1 MPIYH
6 YRARD
11 RQGRTIASTIEASD
25 LRTAAQVL
33 RNKGYFITEI
43 KEPGKGLQAE
53 IDLGFL
59 EKGPGLKDIA
69 IFSRQLATMMAA
81 GLPIVQS
88 LAILEKQTEN
98 KKFKAILHEVRLDV
112 EGGAPLSDA
121 LAKHKVFGRLY
132 VNLVRAG
139 EASGTL
145 DAILDRLATFLEKDL
160 ELRGKIKSAM
170 TYPVIVFI
178 FAILVTY
185 FLLTGIVPEFAKIL
199 SDLGSE
205 LPALTRFLILISNF
219 LRKYTLY
226 LLVGLVLLYFAY
238 RYYYRTEQGRRVI
251 DRIKLRMPV
260 FGVLN
265 KKSALARFA
274 RTLGLLLSSGVNIVE
289 AVDITKGTAGNAVIE
304 DILEETKNTIQVGEP
319 LHSTLLR
326 YPEIFPPMVA
336 SMVAI
341 GEETGALDAM
351 LQKVADFYEREV
363 DETVES
369 LTAAIEPIMIIWWW
383 GRSSPVC
390 SCRSSRSST
399 PCRRSSLHAAF
410 IPRR

>member
-11 RQGRTIASTIEASD
+11 RQGRAIASTIEATD
-25 LRTAAQVL
+25 IRTATRIL
-33 RNKGYFITEI
+33 REKGYFITEI
-43 KEPGKGLQAE
+43 KEPGKGLQTE
-53 IDLGFL
+53 IHLSFL
-59 EKGPGLKDIA
+59 ERGPGLKDIA
-69 IFSRQLATMMAA
+69 IFSRQLATMISA

-98 KKFKAILHEVRLDV
+98 KKFKEIIKEIRLNV
-112 EGGAPLSDA
+112 EGGAPLSDS
-121 LAKHKVFGRLY
+121 LAKHAIFGRLY

-145 DAILDRLATFLEKDL
+145 DTILDRLATFLEKDL

-170 TYPVIVFI
+170 TYPIIVFI

-185 FLLTGIVPEFAKIL
+185 FLLTGIVPQFAQIL
-199 SDLGSE
+199 TELGSE
-205 LPALTRFLILISNF
+205 LPLLTRFLIVVSDF
-219 LRKYTLY
+219 LRSSTLY
-226 LLVGLVLLYFAY
+226 ILIAVVLLYVVY
-238 RYYYRTEQGRRVI
+238 RYVYRTEQGRRWI
-251 DRIKLRMPV
+251 DRFKLRMPV

-265 KKSALARFA
+265 KKSSLARFA

-289 AVDITKGTAGNAVIE
+289 AVDVTKGTAGNAVVE

-319 LHSTLLR
+319 LHSTLMR

-369 LTAAIEPIMIIWWW
+369 LTAAIEPIMIIFL
-383 GRSSPVC
+383 GVVVGAIVAGMFLPLFQIIN
-390 SCRSSRSST
+390 T
-399 PCRRSSLHAAF
+399 LAAQ
-410 IPRR
+410 

>member
-11 RQGRTIASTIEASD
+11 RQGRTIAATIEAAD
-25 LRTAAQVL
+25 LRAAARVL
-33 RNKGYFITEI
+33 RDKGYYVTEI

-53 IDLGFL
+53 ISLGFL
-59 EKGPGLKDIA
+59 ERGPGLKDIA

-81 GLPIVQS
+81 GLPIVQA

-98 KKFKAILHEVRLDV
+98 KKFKAMLKEIRTDV
-112 EGGAPLSDA
+112 EGGTAFSDA
-121 LAKHKVFGRLY
+121 LAKFPVFGRLY

-145 DAILDRLATFLEKDL
+145 DTILDRLATFLEKDL

-170 TYPVIVFI
+170 TYPTIVFV

-185 FLLTGIVPEFAKIL
+185 FLLTGIVPQFAQIL
-199 SDLGSE
+199 TDLGSE
-205 LPALTRFLILISNF
+205 LPLLTRFLIAVSNF
-219 LRKYTLY
+219 LRSSTLW
-226 LLVGLVLLYFAY
+226 LVVGAGVLFFAY
-238 RYYYRTEQGRRVI
+238 RAFYRTERGRRVV
-251 DRIKLRMPV
+251 DRVKLRVPV
-260 FGVLN
+260 FGTLN

-289 AVDITKGTAGNAVIE
+289 AADITKGTAGNAVVE

-369 LTAAIEPIMIIWWW
+369 LTAAIEPIMIIFL
-383 GRSSPVC
+383 GGIVGMIVAGMFLPLFQIINTLS
-390 SCRSSRSST
+390 
-399 PCRRSSLHAAF
+399 AQ
-410 IPRR
+410 

>member
-11 RQGRTIASTIEASD
+11 RQGRSIAATVEAPD
-25 LRTAAQVL
+25 LRTAARIL
-33 RNKGYFITEI
+33 REKGYFITEI
-43 KEPGKGLQAE
+43 KEPGKGLQRE
-53 IDLGFL
+53 IELSFL
-59 EKGPGLKDIA
+59 ERGPGLKDLA
-69 IFSRQLATMMAA
+69 IFSRQLATMLAA

-98 KKFKAILHEVRLDV
+98 KKFQKIIREVRTDV
-112 EGGAPLSDA
+112 EGGMAFSDA
-121 LAKHKVFGRLY
+121 LAKHPVFGRLY

-170 TYPVIVFI
+170 TYPVIVLV
-178 FAILVTY
+178 FAVLITY
-185 FLLTGIVPEFAKIL
+185 FLLTGIVPQFAQIL
-199 SDLGSE
+199 TDLGSE
-205 LPALTRFLILISNF
+205 LPLLTRFLIAVSNF
-219 LRKYTLY
+219 LRSSTLY
-226 LLVGLVLLYFAY
+226 LVAGLIALYFAY
-238 RYYYRTEQGRRVI
+238 RYLYTRTEQGRRWI
-251 DRIKLRMPV
+251 DRVKLRLPI

-265 KKSALARFA
+265 KKSALARFS
-274 RTLGLLLSSGVNIVE
+274 RTLGLLVSSGVNIVE

-304 DILEETKNTIQVGEP
+304 EILEETKNTIQVGEP

-336 SMVAI
+336 SMIAI

-363 DETVES
+363 EETVES
-369 LTAAIEPIMIIWWW
+369 LTAAIEPVMIVFLGVVVGLIVA
-383 GRSSPVC
+383 GMFLPLFQIINTL
-390 SCRSSRSST
+390 ST
-399 PCRRSSLHAAF
+399 Q
-410 IPRR
+410 

>member
-11 RQGRTIASTIEASD
+11 RQGRSIAATIEAAD
-25 LRTAAQVL
+25 LRTATRVL
-33 RNKGYFITEI
+33 REKGYYITEI

-53 IDLGFL
+53 VSLSFL
-59 EKGPGLKDIA
+59 ERGPGLKDIA

-81 GLPIVQS
+81 GLPIVQA
-88 LAILEKQTEN
+88 LAILEKQAEN
-98 KKFKAILHEVRLDV
+98 KKFKAILKEVRADV
-112 EGGAPLSDA
+112 EGGMSLSDA
-121 LAKHKVFGRLY
+121 LAKHPVFGRLY

-170 TYPVIVFI
+170 TYPVIVLV

-185 FLLTGIVPEFAKIL
+185 FLLTGIVPQFAQIL
-199 SDLGSE
+199 TDLGSE
-205 LPALTRFLILISNF
+205 LPLLTRFLIAVSDF
-219 LRKYTLY
+219 LRSSTLY
-226 LLVGLVLLYFAY
+226 LVLGLVALYLVY
-238 RYYYRTEQGRRVI
+238 RYVYRTERGRRVI
-251 DRIKLRMPV
+251 DRLKLRMPV

-265 KKSALARFA
+265 KKSALARFS

-289 AVDITKGTAGNAVIE
+289 AVDITKGTAGNAVVE

-369 LTAAIEPIMIIWWW
+369 LTAAIEPIMIIFL
-383 GRSSPVC
+383 GAIVGMIVAGMFLPLFQIINTLS
-390 SCRSSRSST
+390 
-399 PCRRSSLHAAF
+399 AQ
-410 IPRR
+410 

>member
-11 RQGRTIASTIEASD
+11 RQGRTIAATIEAAD
-25 LRTAAQVL
+25 VRAAARVL
-33 RNKGYFITEI
+33 RDKGYYVTEI

-53 IDLGFL
+53 ISLGFL
-59 EKGPGLKDIA
+59 ERGPGLKDIA

-81 GLPIVQS
+81 GLPIVQA
-88 LAILEKQTEN
+88 LAILEKQTDN
-98 KKFKAILHEVRLDV
+98 KKFKAMLKEVRTDV
-112 EGGAPLSDA
+112 EGGTAFSDA
-121 LAKHKVFGRLY
+121 LAKFPVFGRLY

-145 DAILDRLATFLEKDL
+145 DTILDRLASFLEKDL

-170 TYPVIVFI
+170 TYPTIVFV

-185 FLLTGIVPEFAKIL
+185 FLLTGIVPQFAQIL
-199 SDLGSE
+199 TDLGSE
-205 LPALTRFLILISNF
+205 LPLLTRFLIAVSNF
-219 LRKYTLY
+219 LRSSTLW
-226 LLVGLVLLYFAY
+226 LVVGAVVFYFAY
-238 RYYYRTEQGRRVI
+238 RAFYRTDRGRRVV
-251 DRIKLRMPV
+251 DRLKLRMPV
-260 FGVLN
+260 FGTLN
-265 KKSALARFA
+265 KKSALARFS

-289 AVDITKGTAGNAVIE
+289 AVDITKGTAGNAVVE

-319 LHSTLLR
+319 LNATLLR

-369 LTAAIEPIMIIWWW
+369 LTAAIEPIMIIFL
-383 GRSSPVC
+383 GGIVGMIVAGMFLPLFQIINTLS
-390 SCRSSRSST
+390 
-399 PCRRSSLHAAF
+399 AQ
-410 IPRR
+410 

>member
-11 RQGRTIASTIEASD
+11 RHGRTIAATIEASD
-25 LRTAAQVL
+25 LRTATRAL
-33 RNKGYFITEI
+33 REKGYFITEI

-53 IDLGFL
+53 VNLGFL
-59 EKGPGLKDIA
+59 ERGPGLKEIA
-69 IFSRQLATMMAA
+69 IFSRQLATMLSA
-81 GLPIVQS
+81 GLPIVQA
-88 LAILEKQTEN
+88 LAILEKQAEN
-98 KKFKAILHEVRLDV
+98 KKFKAILKEIRSDV
-112 EGGAPLSDA
+112 EGGSPLSDA
-121 LAKHKVFGRLY
+121 LAKHAVFNRLY
-132 VNLVRAG
+132 INLVRAG

-145 DAILDRLATFLEKDL
+145 DSILDRLATFLEKDL

-170 TYPVIVFI
+170 TYPVIVLV

-185 FLLTGIVPEFAKIL
+185 FLLTGIVPQFAEIL
-199 SDLGSE
+199 TDLGSE
-205 LPALTRFLILISNF
+205 LPLLTRFLIAVSDF
-219 LRKYTLY
+219 LRANTLY
-226 LLVGLVLLYFAY
+226 LFVGFIVLFFVY
-238 RYYYRTEQGRRVI
+238 RYVYRTERGRRVI
-251 DRIKLRMPV
+251 DRLKLKMPV

-304 DILEETKNTIQVGEP
+304 DILEETKSTIQVGEP
-319 LHSTLLR
+319 LHSTLMR

-363 DETVES
+363 DETVSS
-369 LTAAIEPIMIIWWW
+369 LTAAIEPIMIIFL
-383 GRSSPVC
+383 GAIVGLIVAGMFLPLFQIINTLSVQ
-390 SCRSSRSST
+390 
-399 PCRRSSLHAAF
+399 
-410 IPRR
+410 